1 MKYPMIDINNL
12 NPQQKEA
19 VTCMN
24 GPSLIIA
31 GAGSG
36 KTRVLTYK
44 IAYLLDKGVSPYEI
58 LALTFTNKAAN
69 EMKDRVTKLSNIES
83 HIIWM
88 GTFHSIFARLL
99 RFEAHHIGF
108 TKSYSIYDDGDSETL
123 VKRVIDELDLPSD
136 KYNATGIAELISKL
150 KNKNTLWEDYE
161 DFAMNRSPFEKQV
174 ARIYEKYQKTLFSS
188 NAMDFDD
195 LILKPIELFQKNAD
209 VLRKYQERF
218 KYILIDEFQD
228 TNITQYELIKML
240 AAKHKNLTVV
250 GDDAQSIYRW
260 RGAEIQNV
268 FDFEHDFSDHKTF
281 KLEHNYRSTKKILAF
296 ASDII
301 SKNEKQKKK
310 NLWTENEEGDEVL
323 IIENFSDRDEANR
336 VVKQIK
342 EDIRLKKLMF
352 KDFAVLYRTNAQS
365 RILEEAL
372 RNNGLP
378 YIIVGGIKFYQRKEI
393 KDLLCYLNMIINA
406 QDSVSLMRAI
416 SLQDGVG
423 KVTIDKLLSYA
434 VENNKTLVEVINASD
449 GLDFIRASARTA
461 IARMTQIISKYKYLR
476 DEISL
481 TEFVRVLIDET
492 GVLQKL
498 RIENTEEAQE
508 RINNIQE
515 FINAV
520 AQYEDTD
527 AEPTLEG
534 FLEKVSLVSDIDSFE
549 DTKNAVTLM
558 SIHSSKGLEFPVVF
572 ITGLEDGLFPVSSAY
587 NSQDDLEEERRLFY
601 VASTRAQKKLYITH
615 ANQRYKYGEMT
626 YQVKSKFLKELSDD
640 VLDKTAIIE
649 KFTVSKYREKSEYPS
664 VELFRKKP
672 EPPKKQKGEHIEYIN
687 DGDDKFSDIQKGVNV
702 YHEKFKNGTVVATVG
717 KGMEKK
723 ADIRFENFGVVKIM
737 LKYAKLTVMN

>member
-1 MKYPMIDINNL
+1 
-12 NPQQKEA
+12 
-19 VTCMN
+19 
-24 GPSLIIA
+24 
-31 GAGSG
+31 
-36 KTRVLTYK
+36 
-44 IAYLLDKGVSPYEI
+44 
-58 LALTFTNKAAN
+58 
-69 EMKDRVTKLSNIES
+69 
-83 HIIWM
+83 
-88 GTFHSIFARLL
+88 
-99 RFEAHHIGF
+99 
-108 TKSYSIYDDGDSETL
+108 
-123 VKRVIDELDLPSD
+123 
-136 KYNATGIAELISKL
+136 
-150 KNKNTLWEDYE
+150 
-161 DFAMNRSPFEKQV
+161 
-174 ARIYEKYQKTLFSS
+174 
-188 NAMDFDD
+188 
-195 LILKPIELFQKNAD
+195 
-209 VLRKYQERF
+209 
-218 KYILIDEFQD
+218 
-228 TNITQYELIKML
+228 
-240 AAKHKNLTVV
+240 
-250 GDDAQSIYRW
+250 
-260 RGAEIQNV
+260 
-268 FDFEHDFSDHKTF
+268 
-281 KLEHNYRSTKKILAF
+281 
-296 ASDII
+296 
-301 SKNEKQKKK
+301 
-310 NLWTENEEGDEVL
+310 
-323 IIENFSDRDEANR
+323 
-336 VVKQIK
+336 
-342 EDIRLKKLMF
+342 MF

-615 ANQRYKYGEMT
+615 ANQRYKY
-626 YQVKSKFLKELSDD
+626 
-640 VLDKTAIIE
+640 
-649 KFTVSKYREKSEYPS
+649 
-664 VELFRKKP
+664 
-672 EPPKKQKGEHIEYIN
+672 
-687 DGDDKFSDIQKGVNV
+687 
-702 YHEKFKNGTVVATVG
+702 
-717 KGMEKK
+717 
-723 ADIRFENFGVVKIM
+723 
-737 LKYAKLTVMN
+737 